1 MKQLYYNGTIITVN
15 DLQPTA
21 EALLVEDG
29 KIVAVGT
36 LAGMKGSQDETT
48 ELIDLDGKTLLP
60 GFIDGHGHIGNPM
73 AGLPQLYPPPNGT
86 VDSKEKLMEALKKML
101 DEKQLLE
108 NGWLAAM
115 GYDNAFFEN
124 EENPTRYDLDKISTE
139 IPILLLHV
147 SGHIGVANSKAL
159 EMAGWT
165 KDSPNPEGGVLQRDA
180 VTGELSGIIEE
191 KAIHIIGFAHALQ
204 GLGLDSMVDIFV
216 NTQKYYA
223 SKGVTTAQEGGTT
236 GDVLQM
242 MKYCQSQ
249 DKMLIDIVSYPMQ
262 EYIGDII
269 PDDTEKQQYEKHV
282 KIAGAKVVADGS
294 PQAKTAWLTQPYY
307 KKPQNTED
315 GYLGYPIYTDEQM
328 YAFCKQ
334 AMEHNWQML
343 VHCNGDAMGD
353 QFIRTYRKAKED
365 TGNQRDLRP
374 VMIHAQT
381 VREDQLDAMK
391 ELGITPSYFHDHVFY
406 WGDFHYES
414 VLGPER
420 GSRISP
426 LQSSVKRD
434 MRFTLHNDA
443 PVSPINPILNIHIAV
458 NRTTRNGRK
467 LGQEYCIDVME
478 AIKAVTLYGAYQYFD
493 EDIKGSLEAGKLA
506 DMVILDRNPLA
517 VPKEQIKDIKVVAT
531 IKEGKTI
538 YQA

>member
-1 MKQLYYNGTIITVN
+1 MKKLYYNGEIITVN
-15 DLQPTA
+15 DTQPIA
-21 EALLVEDG
+21 EALLVDGG
-29 KIVAVGT
+29 KIAAVGT
-36 LAGMKGSQDETT
+36 LAEVKTLQDETT
-48 ELIDLDGKTLLP
+48 ELVDLAGKALLP
-60 GFIDGHGHIGNPM
+60 GFIDGHGHVGNIM
-73 AGLPQLYPPPNGT
+73 ASLPKLYPPPNGII
-86 VDSKEKLMEALKKML
+86 DSKDKLLDALRDIIKNNKV
-101 DEKQLLE
+101 LE
-108 NGWLAAM
+108 NGWLVAR
-115 GYDNAFFEN
+115 GYDHVFFEN
-124 EENPTRYDLDKISTE
+124 EQHPTRYDLDQISTE
-139 IPILLLHV
+139 IPMLVLHI
-147 SGHIGVANSKAL
+147 SGHVAVANSKAF
-159 EMAGWT
+159 EVIGWD
-165 KDSPNPEGGVLQRDA
+165 KDTPNPEGGVIQRDP
-180 VTGELSGIIEE
+180 VTGELNGILEE
-191 KAIHIIGFAHALQ
+191 KAIHAI
-204 GLGLDSMVDIFV
+204 GLGYAIKGISIESLSNMFLD
-216 NTQKYYA
+216 TQNYYA
-223 SKGVTTAQEGGTT
+223 SNGVTTAQEGAAMSNTLPM
-236 GDVLQM
+236 LQ
-242 MKYCQSQ
+242 YCQEH
-249 DKMLIDIVSYPMQ
+249 DKLVIDIVAYLLQ
-262 EYIGDII
+262 EYNSDMIL
-269 PDDTEKQQYEKHV
+269 DDSAEQRYKKHL
-282 KIAGAKVVADGS
+282 KIAGAKIIADGS
-294 PQAKTAWLTQPYY
+294 PQAKTAWLTKPYY
-307 KKPQNTED
+307 IKPENTED
-315 GYLGYPIYTDEQM
+315 GYSGYPVYTDDQM

-365 TGNQRDLRP
+365 IGNQRDLRP

-434 MRFTLHNDA
+434 MRFTLHNDV

-458 NRTTRNGRK
+458 NRITRNGRN
-467 LGQEYCIDVME
+467 LGQEYCVDVME
-478 AIKAVTLYGAYQYFD
+478 AIKGVTLYGAYQYFD

-538 YQA
+538 YQT